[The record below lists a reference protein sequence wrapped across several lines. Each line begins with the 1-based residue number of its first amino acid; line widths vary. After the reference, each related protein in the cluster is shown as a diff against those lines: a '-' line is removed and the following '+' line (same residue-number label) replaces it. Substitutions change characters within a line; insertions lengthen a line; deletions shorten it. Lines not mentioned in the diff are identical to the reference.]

1 MFPRFAPPFS
11 VTQSDGSHDWLIAV
25 GEIDLMTAQT
35 LSVAIE
41 IAEQRAPPRLT
52 VDLSGVTFID
62 VSGVRV
68 LLQAACRAR
77 AGGRRFAV
85 ARPSHQVARLLELTA
100 ISQSLEISETAP
112 PAGRAL

>member
-1 MFPRFAPPFS
+1 MSPRFAPPFS

-41 IAEQRAPPRLT
+41 IAEQHAPPRLT

-62 VSGVRV
+62 VSGLRV
-68 LLQAACRAR
+68 LLQAARRAR

-85 ARPSHQVARLLELTA
+85 ARPSDQVARLLALTA
-100 ISQSLEISETAP
+100 ISRSLDVSEAAP
-112 PAGRAL
+112 PPERAV